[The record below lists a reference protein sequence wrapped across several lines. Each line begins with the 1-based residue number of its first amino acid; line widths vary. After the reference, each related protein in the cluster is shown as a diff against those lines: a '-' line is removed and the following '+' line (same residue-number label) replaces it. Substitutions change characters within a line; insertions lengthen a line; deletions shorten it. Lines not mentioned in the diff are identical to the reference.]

1 MNIPTLA
8 GTIKRRILVNFRA
21 DPEVIQK
28 ILPEGFRPKLQNG
41 KAIAGICLIRLE
53 NIRPK
58 YAPEFI
64 GIDSENAAHRIA
76 VEWDEDGE
84 TKEGVFIPRLD
95 TSSRLNELA
104 GGTLF
109 PGEHNRAEFDVV
121 ESDDA
126 IDFAM
131 HSSDGKIDVRLH
143 GEFADELPADSIF
156 DCVDEASEFFRG
168 GALGYSV
175 TKSGKKLD
183 GITLETKE
191 WKVRPVK
198 VDNVRSSFYEDTSIF
213 PDGSIVYDHTLIM
226 RDVEHEWHSAAE
238 FELS

>member
-84 TKEGVFIPRLD
+84 TKEGVFIPRRD

-131 HSSDGKIDVRLH
+131 HSSDGKIDVRIH
-143 GEFADELPADSIF
+143 DHRCICEAGSDACDGADSTAH
-156 DCVDEASEFFRG
+156 VDR
-168 GALGYSV
+168 LGS
-175 TKSGKKLD
+175 KD
-183 GITLETKE
+183 GDRTANRI
-191 WKVRPVK
+191 PM
-198 VDNVRSSFYEDTSIF
+198 
-213 PDGSIVYDHTLIM
+213 G
-226 RDVEHEWHSAAE
+226 
-238 FELS
+238 

>member
-84 TKEGVFIPRLD
+84 TKEGVFIPRRD